1 MERKSVLS
9 LQRSSLGTSWLRAK
23 TTPTSS
29 DDSTSRTPRLF
40 DFKCQGIWIERE
52 LRELYYFFRYF
63 FRNQI
68 QRLPWTPLQG
78 LHDFSISHG
87 KGYGKALISNSS
99 NDLILTD
106 WLKKISDKL
115 DVMDQSRCL
124 HWLLHQ
130 RTS

>member
-1 MERKSVLS
+1 MLVCKINLKLKKNNE
-9 LQRSSLGTSWLRAK
+9 
-23 TTPTSS
+23 SS
-29 DDSTSRTPRLF
+29 DDDHCTIYKRKSLT
-40 DFKCQGIWIERE
+40 RE